1 MALKVGLIGAG
12 AISRVH
18 LEAYVRSQRVEA
30 MAVADPDEEARA
42 AIAERYGII
51 KEAYGD
57 EAELLAD
64 ESVEVVDICTPH
76 HLHHRQAMAALEAGK
91 HVIVEK
97 PIALTLEQADE
108 MMAKAEAGK
117 GRLFCALS
125 QRMYPAHLKAKE
137 LIEEGEIGKPFLGI
151 VNVLGD
157 ELVRMNDPESWKGDP
172 ERAGGGALFDTGYHA
187 IYMLQHFLGNATSV
201 VASTQRLVVEAPKK
215 ADDTSVVALEMGEGR
230 MGSICVTYAATGTEW
245 SEARFIVGSKG
256 SLQILDGDEEMP
268 LAGFQDKE
276 FIPLPVHNPPNVNEY
291 GIARTLEHFL
301 ECIDTGAEADIT
313 LSEARAA
320 LATTLAAY
328 ESSKT
333 GRRVEVAHRAD
344 EGKRAKR

>member
-1 MALKVGLIGAG
+1 MALKVGLVGAG

-18 LEAYVRSQRVEA
+18 LEAYVRSQRVDA
-30 MAVADPDEEARA
+30 MAMAEPDEETRA
-42 AIAERYGII
+42 AVAERFGII
-51 KEAYGD
+51 KEAYGN
-57 EAELLAD
+57 EGELLAD
-64 ESVEVVDICTPH
+64 ESVDVVDICTPH
-76 HLHHRQAMAALEAGK
+76 HLHHRQVMAALEAGK

-108 MMAKAEAGK
+108 MIAKAEAGK

-125 QRMYPAHLKAKE
+125 QRMYPAHVEAKE
-137 LIEEGEIGKPFLGI
+137 LIENGEIGEPFLGI

-157 ELVRMNDPESWKGDP
+157 ELARMNDAESWKGDP
-172 ERAGGGALFDTGYHA
+172 DRAGGGALFDTGYHA

-201 VASTQRLVVEAPKK
+201 VASTQRLVVEAKK

-245 SEARFIVGSKG
+245 SEARFIVGTKG
-256 SLQILDGDEEMP
+256 SLQILDMDEEMP
-268 LAGFQDKE
+268 LAGWQEKE
-276 FIPLPVHNPPNVNEY
+276 FIPIDVHNPPKVNEY
-291 GIARTLEHFL
+291 AIAQTLEHFL
-301 ECIDTGAEADIT
+301 ECIDTGAESEIT
-313 LSEARAA
+313 LAEARAA